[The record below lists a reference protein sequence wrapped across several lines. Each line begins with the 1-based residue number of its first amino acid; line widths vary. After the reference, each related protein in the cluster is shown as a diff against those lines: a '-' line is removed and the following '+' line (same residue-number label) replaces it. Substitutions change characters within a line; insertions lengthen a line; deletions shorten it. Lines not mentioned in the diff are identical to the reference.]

1 MACIL
6 RRVGPFQWVL
16 SCYYKNRTERE
27 VEGSLIRSGEAR
39 GPRVL
44 GRAEG
49 QVSQVLSGYQFGEKA
64 ESRKRS

>member
-1 MACIL
+1 M
-6 RRVGPFQWVL
+6 
-16 SCYYKNRTERE
+16 
-27 VEGSLIRSGEAR
+27 EGGLIRSGEAR